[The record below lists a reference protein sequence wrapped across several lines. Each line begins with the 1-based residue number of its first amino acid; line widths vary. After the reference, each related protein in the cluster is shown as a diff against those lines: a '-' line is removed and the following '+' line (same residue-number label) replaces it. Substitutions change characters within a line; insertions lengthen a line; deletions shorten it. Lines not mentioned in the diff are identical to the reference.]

1 MTISLIKEKPPTTPT
16 RCEGL
21 HPMSTPG
28 CALPEPTSWAPIG
41 EFFCRTAGQ
50 IAADDRELAERKA
63 RRENILATPTSPIRR
78 TVNDGMRSI
87 SLSIGASQEREGA
100 NV

>member
-1 MTISLIKEKPPTTPT
+1 
-16 RCEGL
+16 
-21 HPMSTPG
+21 MSTPS
-28 CALPEPTSWAPIG
+28 CATPTPTSWAPIG
-41 EFFCRTAGQ
+41 ESFCRTPEQ
-50 IAADDRELAERKA
+50 IVVDDRELAKRKA

-87 SLSIGASQEREGA
+87 SLSMGASQEREGA